1 MFNLPRETQSWVVE
15 ELTGG
20 KHFIQMIYSRFVK
33 YLSVI
38 KNNKKSI
45 LRTLYNI
52 SANDVRTTT
61 GGNIRKI
68 LLHTGMD
75 PRVEPQSSFSNWRVY
90 TPSDSWSVPLLASLL
105 QLRSEEWIVN
115 FDIEEE
121 ELLGEDDIE
130 FMIEVVCIG

>member
-1 MFNLPRETQSWVVE
+1 MEA
-15 ELTGG
+15 LTGG
-20 KHFIQMIYSRFVK
+20 RHFIQMIYSRFVK
-33 YLSVI
+33 CLSVI

-52 SANDVRTTT
+52 YANDVRTTT

-68 LLHTGMD
+68 LLYTGMD

-105 QLRSEEWIVN
+105 QLRSEAWVVN

-121 ELLGEDDIE
+121 ELLGEDDVE
-130 FMIEVVCIG
+130 FMIEAVCTG